1 MVDCSHGKP
10 FPVTH
15 RDRGG
20 GCSTPAPASPSP
32 RGGRFSHRRTTTE
45 ADNLSAVDA
54 ITLTEIQFL
63 LPVHRIRGYRH
74 LLPAPLRGRE
84 EALEAPGGGGGRL
97 LAWKRR
103 LR

>member
-1 MVDCSHGKP
+1 MFHP
-10 FPVTH
+10 PP
-15 RDRGG
+15 RR
-20 GCSTPAPASPSP
+20 AASPTGAIP
-32 RGGRFSHRRTTTE
+32 HRRTATE

-63 LPVHRIRGYRH
+63 LPVHRIRGYRQT
-74 LLPAPLRGRE
+74 LPAPLRGRE